1 MYLLSNKD
9 KEDSEYSEERKT
21 LIKNLLRLHFQ
32 NIEIRFTSTNIL
44 PVDKKMKK
52 ARKYDLK
59 IKTYEK
65 WNFSESIALRYLL
78 SAYNRLPIWNMVN
91 KMVTNKNENKK
102 IDQFQ
107 VGYMLNPELKINKAL
122 K

>member
-44 PVDKKMKK
+44 PVDKKN
-52 ARKYDLK
+52 
-59 IKTYEK
+59 E
-65 WNFSESIALRYLL
+65 ESKEI
-78 SAYNRLPIWNMVN
+78 
-91 KMVTNKNENKK
+91 
-102 IDQFQ
+102 
-107 VGYMLNPELKINKAL
+107 
-122 K
+122 